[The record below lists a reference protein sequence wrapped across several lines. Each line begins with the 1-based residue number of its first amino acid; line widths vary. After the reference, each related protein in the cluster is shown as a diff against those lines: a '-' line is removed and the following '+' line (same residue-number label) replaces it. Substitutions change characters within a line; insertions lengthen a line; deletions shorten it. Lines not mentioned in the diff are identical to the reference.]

1 MSYECYIF
9 RIRRVHRNLVITR
22 KNIHKW
28 QHFMPQSGINNLVN
42 TWQWE
47 IIFWERLVQVSKVNK
62 NPSFVFFFLAQP
74 LH

>member
-1 MSYECYIF
+1 
-9 RIRRVHRNLVITR
+9 
-22 KNIHKW
+22 
-28 QHFMPQSGINNLVN
+28 MPQSGINNLVN

-47 IIFWERLVQVSKVNK
+47 IIFWERFVQVSKVNK